1 MNESMKCFFF
11 YEFFRLCW
19 VFVAALRLSLVLESG
34 GCSCC
39 GAQASHGDGVSCCGA
54 WALGALASVGATQ
67 TLVSCGSWAL
77 GHAAFSTCGSRALE
91 HGLSSSSTCA
101 WLPRSTRDLPRPG
114 IEPALAGGFSST
126 APPGKSESVKFL

>member
-1 MNESMKCFFF
+1 MKCFFF

-77 GHAAFSTCGSRALE
+77 GHAAFSTCGSRAPQHE
-91 HGLSSSSTCA
+91 GSSQ
-101 WLPRSTRDLPRPG
+101 TRDRTCIGRWILIHCATGEVR
-114 IEPALAGGFSST
+114 ICEVFIKVQAL
-126 APPGKSESVKFL
+126 